1 MPRIRYLDDDDD
13 DILRDGETLRV
24 RMTMMDSA
32 LSDRLRVTDAAGSA
46 VGLNRPG
53 FRLLRGGNAGDQLA
67 RDRLAE
73 MRSEA
78 YRLADEA
85 NVNAWKNPPIGVGS
99 RGPIGQRE
107 GDLCMIN
114 GFPGHLR
121 PDANGRLTCVAD
133 GHRDA
138 MQDERQAAYEEYQR
152 TLENSWRTPA

>member
-1 MPRIRYLDDDDD
+1 MPKIRYLDDDND
-13 DILRDGETLRV
+13 DILRDGETLRA
-24 RMTMMDSA
+24 RMALIDGA

-53 FRLLRGGNAGDQLA
+53 FRLLSGGDAGDQLA

-78 YRLADEA
+78 YRLADDA
-85 NVNAWKNPPIGVGS
+85 NVNAWKNSPTGVGS
-99 RGPIGQRE
+99 HGPIGQRE
-107 GDLCMIN
+107 GDLC
-114 GFPGHLR
+114 
-121 PDANGRLTCVAD
+121 RLTRVAD
-133 GHRDA
+133 GRRET

>member
-1 MPRIRYLDDDDD
+1 MPKIRYIDDGDDPV
-13 DILRDGETLRV
+13 LKDGETLRV

-32 LSDRLRVTDAAGSA
+32 VSDRLRITDAAGST

-53 FRLLRGGNAGDQLA
+53 FRLLGGGNAGDQLA

-85 NVNAWKNPPIGVGS
+85 NVNAWKNPPTGVGS
-99 RGPIGQRE
+99 RGPIGQR
-107 GDLCMIN
+107 
-114 GFPGHLR
+114 
-121 PDANGRLTCVAD
+121 DADGRLTCVAD
-133 GHRDA
+133 GRRDA